1 MPSFWKQFTSPFKT
15 VGKTIDEWFK
25 KKTEK
30 KPEKKAMTFKVGA
43 GLTPEQKVTAE
54 KKTKELTKPITPL
67 KHETTKQLFGVGKR
81 VSPIPEATTGAL
93 KGMATGVAKGLTLGY
108 WFPKFKKTE
117 IEEKAAKITRPI
129 GEMESWLIP
138 FGAAEKGLAIAGKL
152 ALKAPKIAKIAKIGT
167 KVMPGLVKK
176 MAKVALPFAAISGLE
191 RPTEGQTREEAVAH
205 GALFGAAFPLAG
217 AALKPITKPMM
228 KVASNAL
235 KGLVKKP
242 TTIVI
247 KGLPKEEQETLKTL
261 GIKGENLAKDIYERA
276 LRVTA
281 GVKEIA
287 KKEVSKTTA
296 LPAEKVAKKAINP
309 EIAKIIRKK
318 GEIIT
323 IPSKISLEVKEK
335 AAAINEVKKAIEPY
349 MKIKGGYGF
358 INQGKKQGTIKL
370 AEEIADLGYKPQIV
384 PHPAIRVTYTVRP
397 YKLGYGCD
405 GSTSGNVML
414 LAKDM
419 AQKNGLNF
427 ETIAKKVYPDEP
439 QIKFI
444 KDLEK
449 NFAKETIIPG
459 AWGKKEIEMVIRDL
473 HEINYHSLADALEKE
488 VKKAPKIKPPT
499 KPGAKPITYTPGGIP
514 VYADNLKIKPKVKS
528 LEKYIH
534 SKRLEEELEKA
545 YRTFER
551 VDTTPKDVI
560 NAGKV
565 GKFITDPKVK
575 KQYKDVLDTTLYIKP
590 QHHMRKNVHATLS
603 VDPKGNPAI
612 VLSDGIV
619 SDDLDRILI
628 EELTHAKQYKKGIRP
643 TKGVPYKEMPEE
655 IRAKK
660 AAKHFAPKT
669 TIEDV
674 IEADSKIKPAKM
686 TAEAIKPTGEC
697 YQQSFDYIGKHMD
710 NESLRLVQGN
720 VTGQGKIKGVRYGHS
735 WIEKGDVVIDTSR
748 GNKKY
753 PKDFYYALGEIKES
767 EVKRYTP
774 KQAMEMAVETK
785 HYGPWEVPEPKIKQ
799 SKPKGGSGSKPKD
812 DFIESLKEIMKP
824 DEFTKAAEKKP
835 VNTGKIS
842 KGEKAVESKPTAASV
857 KKLTRDVEALGG
869 LEKIDIKEL
878 NELGGYDFRNIKE
891 LKRALGKT
899 TEKITKRAMKET
911 EPLTET
917 EEKIMQKMFEKEFQK
932 VKKTAEG
939 ELFGSIK
946 ALGGIKPYREGFLAE
961 EMSGIPPELLNKKGG
976 GSAIDELVTELNE
989 VGGYNF
995 ASEAELIEAIKS
1007 IKTVAE
1013 KISTKAKEKTL
1024 RLIGKA
1030 LPKKEKAAKIS
1041 QRLLNKLHRAKYKY
1055 IPAEAKAIR
1064 RAMEVGK
1071 YKPVREWL
1079 PSPTNLYQEEKIS
1092 PEIAKYVSGKIAET
1106 LKPKARFI
1114 KVFKDQKE
1122 TLKFRPSTIKSA
1134 ISRYGNIIPE
1144 SELYDYE
1151 MAYAQKRLSR
1161 VKGYTFEIIGSLK
1174 NAGVRD
1180 EVINQLKVE
1189 NRYLKDLVKVKREET
1204 GEISATISQKALDYI
1219 KKTRQF
1225 KVSDEEWIKRISFE
1239 NVGKE
1244 TKNIIQ
1250 GYETGK
1256 RFFRRLG
1263 KGFEE
1268 LIFNPIRRGER
1279 LAKERQYYLKN
1290 AKLKSVFDLSK
1301 KEAKELFALT
1311 ANKQGKEIE
1320 AKSWSELSP
1329 KVKKAYT
1336 DIRRTTEELYPEV
1349 KRVTILRGREI
1360 GEVKNYSPLYITRD
1374 IKRLDEGSLFDWLRK
1389 DPYFGSIKERVED
1402 VPIEFY
1408 EQDYRKVIDQWIH
1421 GVSRYIDIGK
1431 RTVPVKYLI
1440 DSKEFQE
1447 IAGGEA
1453 HKAIIEWY
1461 RYIVNPPKIEGTW
1474 KGLRVLRNLQA
1485 SAILGLR
1492 YTVPLKQFINLVDF
1506 WTVSGIK
1513 NLVKGGWKVLRK
1525 SPVSRLAK
1533 TSGSVQE
1540 RTMGLAIQDL
1550 KNTIIRWMR
1559 KPPEY
1564 TDRLTAQMGK
1574 VTLIDQQLARLEQE
1588 GKRITPKALKNAEKK
1603 ADDIIDAVMGA
1614 MSRAETPRYFRTELG
1629 KNINMFYSQLNSK
1642 MQYYVSDIFAKQY
1655 PELANFLKTGNRR
1668 KLLAKAITALVI
1680 GGYMETAINNLAFVD
1695 EPQEM
1700 GKDTLKAIAGN
1711 FPLVGSVI
1719 FALTTEQPYSPMP
1732 ILGNTTKLMQNI
1744 AQGRTGEAIW
1754 TGTGFLG
1761 MPQQIK
1767 KTAQGI
1773 KAVKEGEVT
1782 TKAGELQYPVKGFWE
1797 QFRTALAGKYGSK
1810 AAKEHFREQDEK
1822 SKSKFDYLY
1831 TKAEEKEGKRFD
1843 YLYR

>member
-1 MPSFWKQFTSPFKT
+1 VGKT
-15 VGKTIDEWFK
+15 VGEWFK
-25 KKTEK
+25 P
-30 KPEKKAMTFKVGA
+30 KPKKKAMTFEVGA
-43 GLTPEQKVTAE
+43 GLTPEQRVTAE
-54 KKTKELTKPITPL
+54 KKIEEMTRPIAPL
-67 KHETTKQLFGVGKR
+67 KHETTKQLFGVGER

-138 FGAAEKGLAIAGKL
+138 FGAAEKALGWAGKL
-152 ALKAPKIAKIAKIGT
+152 ALKAPKIAKMAKIGT
-167 KVMPGLVKK
+167 KVTPGLIKK
-176 MAKVALPFAAISGLE
+176 MAKVALPFAAISALE
-191 RPTEGQTREEAVAH
+191 RPAEGQSREEAAIH

-228 KVASNAL
+228 KVAGKAL
-235 KGLVKKP
+235 KRLAKKP
-242 TTIVI
+242 ATIII
-247 KGLPKEEQETLKTL
+247 KELPKEEQEILKTL
-261 GIKGENLAKDIYERA
+261 GIKGETLAKDIYERA

-281 GVKEIA
+281 GIKE
-287 KKEVSKTTA
+287 
-296 LPAEKVAKKAINP
+296 VAKKTKPKAVVSPIKKEAKRVINP
-309 EIAKIIRKK
+309 EIAKIVRKK
-318 GEIIT
+318 GEAVT
-323 IPSKISLEVKEK
+323 IPSKISLKAGSEK
-335 AAAINEVKKAIEPY
+335 AAINEVKKAIEPY
-349 MKIKGGYGF
+349 MKIEGGYGF
-358 INQGKKQGTIKL
+358 INQGKKEGTIKL
-370 AEEIADLGYKPQIV
+370 AKEIADLGYKPQVV
-384 PHPAIRVTYTVRP
+384 PHPAIKVTYTVRP

-405 GSTSGNVML
+405 GSTSGNVVL

-419 AQKNGLNF
+419 AQKKGLDF
-427 ETIAKKVYPDEP
+427 EAIVKKVYPDEP
-439 QIKFI
+439 QLKFI
-444 KDLEK
+444 RDLEK
-449 NFAKETIIPG
+449 NFAKETIIPE
-459 AWGKKEIEMVIRDL
+459 AWSKKEIEMVIRDL
-473 HEINYHSLADALEKE
+473 HEINYHSLADALKE
-488 VKKAPKIKPPT
+488 AVKKAPKIKPPT
-499 KPGAKPITYTPGGIP
+499 KPGVKPITYTPGGIP
-514 VYADNLKIKPKVKS
+514 VYATEPKIKPKVKPA
-528 LEKYIH
+528 EKYIH
-534 SKRLEEELEKA
+534 SKKLEKELEKA

-551 VDTTPKDVI
+551 VDTTPQDVI

-565 GKFITDPKVK
+565 GKFITDPKVR

-590 QHHMRKNVHATLS
+590 QHQMGKNVHATFS
-603 VDPKGNPAI
+603 IDPKGRPAI

-619 SDDLDRILI
+619 ADDLDRALI

-660 AAKHFAPKT
+660 AAKYFAPRT
-669 TIEDV
+669 TIGDV
-674 IEADSKIKPAKM
+674 IEA
-686 TAEAIKPTGEC
+686 
-697 YQQSFDYIGKHMD
+697 
-710 NESLRLVQGN
+710 
-720 VTGQGKIKGVRYGHS
+720 
-735 WIEKGDVVIDTSR
+735 
-748 GNKKY
+748 
-753 PKDFYYALGEIKES
+753 
-767 EVKRYTP
+767 
-774 KQAMEMAVETK
+774 ETK
-785 HYGPWEVPEPKIKQ
+785 PKV
-799 SKPKGGSGSKPKD
+799 KPKG

-824 DEFTKAAEKKP
+824 DEFTKAVKKEP
-835 VNTGKIS
+835 VTMGKIF
-842 KGEKAVESKPTAASV
+842 KGEKAIKPKPAAISI
-857 KKLTRDVEALGG
+857 KKLSRDVEALGG
-869 LEKIDIKEL
+869 LKEIDIKEL
-878 NELGGYDFRNIKE
+878 NELGGYNFRNIKE

-899 TEKITKRAMKET
+899 TEKVSKKVLKEA
-911 EPLTET
+911 EPLTAA

-946 ALGGIKPYREGFLAE
+946 ALGGIKPYRKGFMAE
-961 EMSGIPPELLNKKGG
+961 EMSGIPRELLNKKGG
-976 GSAIDELVTELNE
+976 GSAIDELITELNE

-995 ASEAELIEAIKS
+995 ASEAELIEAIKG

-1013 KISTKAKEKTL
+1013 KVSTKAKEKTL

-1055 IPAEAKAIR
+1055 IPAEAKGIR
-1064 RAMEVGK
+1064 RAMEAGK

-1079 PSPTNLYQEEKIS
+1079 PRPTKLYREEKT
-1092 PEIAKYVSGKIAET
+1092 PPAIAKYVSGKIAET

-1122 TLKFRPSTIKSA
+1122 TLKFRPDTIKSA
-1134 ISRYGNIIPE
+1134 IGRYGNIIPE

-1151 MAYAQKRLSR
+1151 MAYAQKRLGKVR
-1161 VKGYTFEIIGSLK
+1161 GYTSEIIASLK

-1180 EVINQLKVE
+1180 EIVNQLKVE
-1189 NRYLKDLVKVKREET
+1189 NRYLKDLVKVKREAT

-1225 KVSDEEWIKRISFE
+1225 KVSDKEWIKKISLK
-1239 NVGKE
+1239 NIGKE
-1244 TKNIIQ
+1244 TKDIIQ

-1279 LAKERQYYLKN
+1279 LAKEREYSLKN
-1290 AKLKSVFDLSK
+1290 VKLKSVFDLSK
-1301 KEAKELFALT
+1301 KEAKELFAFT
-1311 ANKQGKEIE
+1311 ANKQGKKIE

-1329 KVKKAYT
+1329 KIRKAYT
-1336 DIRRTTEELYPEV
+1336 DIRRTTKELYPEV

-1360 GEVKNYSPLYITRD
+1360 GEVKNYSPLYTTQD
-1374 IKRLDEGSLFDWLRK
+1374 IKRLDEGGLFDWLRK
-1389 DPYFGSIKERVED
+1389 DPYFGSIKERVEEA
-1402 VPIEFY
+1402 PIGVY

-1421 GVSRYIDIGK
+1421 GVSRYTDIGK

-1447 IAGGEA
+1447 ITGKEA
-1453 HKAIIEWY
+1453 HKAIVEWY
-1461 RYIVNPPKIEGTW
+1461 RYIVNPPKVEGTW

-1513 NLVKGGWKVLRK
+1513 NLAKGGWKVLRK
-1525 SPVSRLAK
+1525 SPVARMAK
-1533 TSGSVQE
+1533 TSGSIQE
-1540 RTMGLAIQDL
+1540 RTMGLTVQDL
-1550 KNTIIRWMR
+1550 KNTVIRWMR

-1564 TDRLTAQMGK
+1564 TDRLTARMGK

-1588 GKRITPKALKNAEKK
+1588 GKRITPKLLKNAEKK

-1642 MQYYVSDIFAKQY
+1642 MQYYVSDVFAKQY
-1655 PELANFLKTGNRR
+1655 PELANLLKTGNRG
-1668 KLLAKAITALVI
+1668 KLLARAITALII
-1680 GGYMETAINNLAFVD
+1680 GGYIETTVNKLAFVD
-1695 EPQEM
+1695 DPKEM

-1711 FPLVGSVI
+1711 FPLVGSVV

-1744 AQGRTGEAIW
+1744 AQGKTGEAVW

-1773 KAVKEGEVT
+1773 KAVKEGGVT
-1782 TKAGELQYPVKGFWE
+1782 TKEGKLQYPVKGFWE

-1810 AAKEHFREQDEK
+1810 AAREYFREKDEK
-1822 SKSKFDYLY
+1822 GKSKFDYLY
-1831 TKAEEKEGKRFD
+1831 TQTEKKAANKFD